1 MQKQPFKMK
10 KIIFSLL
17 IFTIFVSCLP
27 MTGSPMTAFI
37 VKNTSD
43 KPISFTAS
51 VIKMSQTL
59 GAQEVTNS
67 FTVKP
72 HDSIIARQ
80 TYFKKDGENPQKW
93 FSKFDVFPVDGI
105 ELNNPNLPENW
116 KKSSKEDVPTYTF
129 TLNK

>member
-1 MQKQPFKMK
+1 
-10 KIIFSLL
+10 
-17 IFTIFVSCLP
+17 

-37 VKNTSD
+37 VKNTSE
-43 KPISFTAS
+43 KPITFTAS
-51 VIKMSQTL
+51 VIKMSQTF
-59 GAQEVTNS
+59 GTQEVTNS

-93 FSKFDVFPVDGI
+93 FSKFDIFPVDGT
-105 ELNNPNLPENW
+105 EMNDPNLAENW
-116 KKSSKEDVPTYTF
+116 KKSSKDNVPVYTF